1 MKGQHILE
9 YLQNDA
15 SAFNIDD
22 FLVMIGRES
31 LLSQEDEQ
39 PLIVQAQQGDAEA
52 MVRLLTA
59 NMRFVVA
66 LANQYSRNHAPLQ
79 RLIQTGVSGLEQV
92 IKEFDPASGQ
102 HLFKFAVPA
111 LREALFRCVQSY
123 APESPKR
130 ETRSGVRQL
139 KLVKKSY
146 TLPKID
152 EYLSGQPFVLE
163 DFLLTASVVKNL
175 VDEDEE
181 YLIDEVL
188 STADGRHTIF
198 AHRFYEQF
206 TEDVIKR
213 DVARYGIPVEDQDFE
228 DNDRF
233 EILCQKVV
241 SRRQDESR
249 EMSELKWLYA
259 PYIVKIAQEY
269 AGQEV
274 PLEKLIAC
282 GLKTFGE
289 ALKQYDTSEPQ
300 NVLTS
305 EPQNILTSEPH
316 PLLTFATPQ
325 IREAMQRLAGQ

>member
-9 YLQNDA
+9 YLQKEA
-15 SAFNIDD
+15 SVFNIDD
-22 FLVMIGRES
+22 FLVMIGRVT

-39 PLIVQAQQGDAEA
+39 PLIVQAQQGDTEA

-66 LANQYSRNHAPLQ
+66 LANQYSRNQAPLQ

-92 IKEFDPASGQ
+92 IKEFDPASGL

-139 KLVKKSY
+139 KVVRTSY
-146 TLPKID
+146 TLPMID

-188 STADGRHTIF
+188 SIADGRHTLF
-198 AHRFYEQF
+198 AHRFYERF
-206 TEDVIKR
+206 TEEAIKC
-213 DVARYGIPVEDQDFE
+213 DAAKYGIPVDDQDFK
-228 DNDRF
+228 DKNRF

-241 SRRQDESR
+241 SRRQNESR
-249 EMSELKWLYA
+249 VMSELKWFYA
-259 PYIVKIAQEY
+259 PYIVKIVQEY

-274 PLEKLIAC
+274 PLEKLVAC
-282 GLKTFGE
+282 GLKVFGE
-289 ALKQYDTSEPQ
+289 AVKQYDTSESQ

-305 EPQNILTSEPH
+305 EPHT
-316 PLLTFATPQ
+316 LLTFATPQ

>member
-15 SAFNIDD
+15 SAFNIDE
-22 FLVMIGRES
+22 FLVMIGRVT

-66 LANQYSRNHAPLQ
+66 LANQYSRNQAPLQ
-79 RLIQTGVSGLEQV
+79 RLIQTGVSQLEQV
-92 IKEFDPASGQ
+92 IKEFDTASGL

-111 LREALFRCVQSY
+111 LREELFNCVRAH
-123 APESPKR
+123 APKPPKL
-130 ETRSGVRQL
+130 ETTPRVRQL

-175 VDEDEE
+175 VDEDEK

-188 STADGRHTIF
+188 DIADGRHTLF
-198 AHRFYEQF
+198 AHRFYERF
-206 TEDVIKR
+206 TEEAIKL
-213 DVARYGIPVEDQDFE
+213 DAAEYGIPVDDQDFE

-274 PLEKLIAC
+274 PLDKLIAC
-282 GLKTFGE
+282 GLKAFGE
-289 ALKQYDTSEPQ
+289 ALKQYDTSESQ
-300 NVLTS
+300 NV
-305 EPQNILTSEPH
+305 LTSEPH

>member
-9 YLQNDA
+9 YLQKDA

-31 LLSQEDEQ
+31 LLSHEEEQ
-39 PLIVQAQQGDAEA
+39 SLIVQAQQGDAEA

-66 LANQYSRNHAPLQ
+66 LANQYSRNQAPLQ
-79 RLIQTGVSGLEQV
+79 RLIQTAVSGLEQA

-139 KLVKKSY
+139 KLVKTSY

-163 DFLLTASVVKNL
+163 DFLLTASIVKNL
-175 VDEDEE
+175 VDEDEK
-181 YLIDEVL
+181 YLIDEML
-188 STADGRHTIF
+188 DIADGRHTLF
-198 AHRFYEQF
+198 AHRFYERF
-206 TEDVIKR
+206 TEEAIKC
-213 DVARYGIPVEDQDFE
+213 DAAEYGIPVEDQDFE

-249 EMSELKWLYA
+249 VMSELKWLYA

-289 ALKQYDTSEPQ
+289 ALKQYDTSESQ
-300 NVLTS
+300 NV
-305 EPQNILTSEPH
+305 LTSEPH

-325 IREAMQRLAGQ
+325 IRESMQRLTGQ

>member
-39 PLIVQAQQGDAEA
+39 PLIVQAQQGDTEA

-66 LANQYSRNHAPLQ
+66 LARQYSSNHAPLQ

-139 KLVKKSY
+139 KLVRISY

-188 STADGRHTIF
+188 DFADGRNTIF

-249 EMSELKWLYA
+249 EMSELKWLNA

-282 GLKTFGE
+282 GLKAFGE

-305 EPQNILTSEPH
+305 EPH

-325 IREAMQRLAGQ
+325 MREAMQRLAGQ

>member
-39 PLIVQAQQGDAEA
+39 PLIVQAQQGDTEA

-66 LANQYSRNHAPLQ
+66 LARQYSSNQAPLQ

-102 HLFKFAVPA
+102 HLLKFAVPA

-146 TLPKID
+146 TLPNID

-249 EMSELKWLYA
+249 EMSEMKWLYA

-274 PLEKLIAC
+274 PLDKLIAC
-282 GLKTFGE
+282 GLKAFGE
-289 ALKQYDTSEPQ
+289 ALKQYDTQSE
-300 NVLTS
+300 
-305 EPQNILTSEPH
+305 ED
-316 PLLTFATPQ
+316 LLTFATPQ
-325 IREAMQRLAGQ
+325 MREAMQRLAGQ

>member
-22 FLVMIGRES
+22 FLVMIGREP

-92 IKEFDPASGQ
+92 IKEFDPTSGQ
-102 HLFKFAVPA
+102 FLFKFAVPA
-111 LREALFRCVQSY
+111 LREAFFRCVQSY

-139 KLVKKSY
+139 KVVRTSY
-146 TLPKID
+146 TLPMID

-175 VDEDEE
+175 VDEDEK

-188 STADGRHTIF
+188 DIADGRHTLF
-198 AHRFYEQF
+198 AHRFYERF
-206 TEDVIKR
+206 TEESIKL
-213 DVARYGIPVEDQDFE
+213 DAAEYGIPVDDQDFE

-241 SRRQDESR
+241 SRRLDESR
-249 EMSELKWLYA
+249 EMSEVKWFNA
-259 PYIVKIAQEY
+259 TYIVKIAQEY

-282 GLKTFGE
+282 GLKAFGE
-289 ALKQYDTSEPQ
+289 ALKQYDTKSEDD
-300 NVLTS
+300 
-305 EPQNILTSEPH
+305 
-316 PLLTFATPQ
+316 LLTFATPKM
-325 IREAMQRLAGQ
+325 REAMQRLAGQ

>member
-9 YLQNDA
+9 YLQKDA

-31 LLSQEDEQ
+31 LLSQEEEQ
-39 PLIVQAQQGDAEA
+39 SLIVQAQQGDAEA

-79 RLIQTGVSGLEQV
+79 RLIQTGVSGLEQA

-123 APESPKR
+123 APEPPKR

-139 KLVKKSY
+139 KLVKTSY

-152 EYLSGQPFVLE
+152 VYLSGQPFVLE
-163 DFLLTASVVKNL
+163 DFLLTASIVKNL
-175 VDEDEE
+175 VDEDEK
-181 YLIDEVL
+181 YLIEEMLDI
-188 STADGRHTIF
+188 ADGRHTLF
-198 AHRFYEQF
+198 AHRFYERF
-206 TEDVIKR
+206 TEKAIKR
-213 DVARYGIPVEDQDFE
+213 DAEKYGIAVENQDFE
-228 DNDRF
+228 DEERF
-233 EILCQKVV
+233 QILCQKVV

-249 EMSELKWLYA
+249 EMSELKWLNA
-259 PYIVKIAQEY
+259 PYIVKMAQEY
-269 AGQEV
+269 AGKEV
-274 PLEKLIAC
+274 PLEKLITC

-289 ALKQYDTSEPQ
+289 ALKQYDTKSE
-300 NVLTS
+300 
-305 EPQNILTSEPH
+305 ED
-316 PLLTFATPQ
+316 LLTFATPQ
-325 IREAMQRLAGQ
+325 MREAMQRLAGQ

>member
-1 MKGQHILE
+1 MKGLHILE

-66 LANQYSRNHAPLQ
+66 LARQYSSNQAPLQ
-79 RLIQTGVSGLEQV
+79 RLIQTGVSGLEQS
-92 IKEFDPASGQ
+92 IKEFDPASG
-102 HLFKFAVPA
+102 LRLIKFAVPA
-111 LREALFRCVQSY
+111 LREALYCCVRAH
-123 APESPKR
+123 APKPPKR

-139 KLVKKSY
+139 KPVRISY

-175 VDEDEE
+175 VDEDEK

-188 STADGRHTIF
+188 DIADGRHTHF
-198 AHRFYEQF
+198 AHRFYERF
-206 TEDVIKR
+206 TEEAIKC
-213 DVARYGIPVEDQDFE
+213 DAAEYGIPVDDQDFE

-269 AGQEV
+269 AVQEV

-282 GLKTFGE
+282 GLKTIGE
-289 ALKQYDTSEPQ
+289 VLKQYDTSELQ

-305 EPQNILTSEPH
+305 EPHT
-316 PLLTFATPQ
+316 LLTFAANTRSHATPRWA
-325 IREAMQRLAGQ
+325 IGKLT

>member
-22 FLVMIGRES
+22 FLVMIGRVT

-39 PLIVQAQQGDAEA
+39 PLIVQAQQGDAAA

-66 LANQYSRNHAPLQ
+66 LANQYSRNQAPLQ
-79 RLIQTGVSGLEQV
+79 RLIQTGVSGLELV

-111 LREALFRCVQSY
+111 LREELFNCVRAH
-123 APESPKR
+123 APKPPKL
-130 ETRSGVRQL
+130 ETTPRVRQL
-139 KLVKKSY
+139 KAVRISY

-175 VDEDEE
+175 VDEDEK

-188 STADGRHTIF
+188 DIADGRHTHF
-198 AHRFYEQF
+198 AHRFYERF
-206 TEDVIKR
+206 TEEAIKL
-213 DVARYGIPVEDQDFE
+213 DAAEYGIPVDDQDFE

-282 GLKTFGE
+282 GLKAFGE

-300 NVLTS
+300 NV
-305 EPQNILTSEPH
+305 LTSEPH

>member
-31 LLSQEDEQ
+31 LLSQEEEQ

-52 MVRLLTA
+52 MLRLLTA

-66 LANQYSRNHAPLQ
+66 LARQYSSNQVPLQ
-79 RLIQTGVSGLEQV
+79 RLIQTGVSGLEQA

-123 APESPKR
+123 ALESPKR

-139 KLVKKSY
+139 KLVMISY

-152 EYLSGQPFVLE
+152 VYLSGQPFVLE

-175 VDEDEE
+175 VDEDEK

-188 STADGRHTIF
+188 DIADGRHTYF
-198 AHRFYEQF
+198 AHRFYERF
-206 TEDVIKR
+206 TEEAIKL
-213 DVARYGIPVEDQDFE
+213 DAAEYGIPVDDQDFE

-241 SRRQDESR
+241 SRRQDGCR
-249 EMSELKWLYA
+249 EMSEVKWFNA

-282 GLKTFGE
+282 GLKVFGE
-289 ALKQYDTSEPQ
+289 ALKQYDTKSEKD
-300 NVLTS
+300 
-305 EPQNILTSEPH
+305 
-316 PLLTFATPQ
+316 LLTFATPQ

>member
-31 LLSQEDEQ
+31 LLSHEDEQ

-66 LANQYSRNHAPLQ
+66 LARQYSSNQAPLQ

-92 IKEFDPASGQ
+92 IKEFDPTSGQ

-123 APESPKR
+123 APEPPKR

-139 KLVKKSY
+139 KLVRISY
-146 TLPKID
+146 TLPRID

-282 GLKTFGE
+282 GLKAFGE

-305 EPQNILTSEPH
+305 EPHT
-316 PLLTFATPQ
+316 LLTFATPQ

>member
-1 MKGQHILE
+1 MKEQDILE

-22 FLVMIGRES
+22 FLVMIGRVT

-66 LANQYSRNHAPLQ
+66 LANQYSRNQAPLQ

-102 HLFKFAVPA
+102 HLIKFAVPA
-111 LREALFRCVQSY
+111 LRESLFRCVQSY

-163 DFLLTASVVKNL
+163 DFLLTASIVKNL
-175 VDEDEE
+175 VDEDEK
-181 YLIDEVL
+181 YLIDEML
-188 STADGRHTIF
+188 DIADGRNTIF
-198 AHRFYEQF
+198 AHRFYERF
-206 TEDVIKR
+206 TEEAIKC
-213 DVARYGIPVEDQDFE
+213 DVAEYGIAVEDQDFE

-233 EILCQKVV
+233 QILCQKVV
-241 SRRQDESR
+241 SKRQDECLQ
-249 EMSELKWLYA
+249 MSELKWLYA

-282 GLKTFGE
+282 GLKAFGE
-289 ALKQYDTSEPQ
+289 ALKQYDTSERL
-300 NVLTS
+300 NLRTS
-305 EPQNILTSEPH
+305 PPSHLCHTENARSH
-316 PLLTFATPQ
+316 ATPHWS
-325 IREAMQRLAGQ
+325 IGKLT

>member
-1 MKGQHILE
+1 MKTTHILE
-9 YLQNDA
+9 YLQKDA

-22 FLVMIGRES
+22 FLVMIGRVT
-31 LLSQEDEQ
+31 LLSQEEEQ

-59 NMRFVVA
+59 NMRFVVV
-66 LANQYSRNHAPLQ
+66 LANQYSRNQAPLQ
-79 RLIQTGVSGLEQV
+79 RLIQTGVSGLEQA
-92 IKEFDPASGQ
+92 IKDFDPASGQ
-102 HLFKFAVPA
+102 HLFKFAVPT
-111 LREALFRCVQSY
+111 LREELYNCVRAH
-123 APESPKR
+123 APKPPKL
-130 ETRSGVRQL
+130 ETTPRVRQL
-139 KLVKKSY
+139 KVVRISY

-175 VDEDEE
+175 VDEDEK

-188 STADGRHTIF
+188 DIADGRHTHF
-198 AHRFYEQF
+198 AHRFYERF
-206 TEDVIKR
+206 TEEAIKC
-213 DVARYGIPVEDQDFE
+213 DAAEYGVPVDDQDFE

-249 EMSELKWLYA
+249 EMSEVKWFNA

-282 GLKTFGE
+282 GLKAFGE

-305 EPQNILTSEPH
+305 EPHT
-316 PLLTFATPQ
+316 LLTFATPKM
-325 IREAMQRLAGQ
+325 REAMQRLAGQ

>member
-9 YLQNDA
+9 YLQKDA

-31 LLSQEDEQ
+31 LLSQEEEQ

-66 LANQYSRNHAPLQ
+66 LANQYTRHQVPLQ
-79 RLIQTGVSGLEQV
+79 RLIQIGVSGLEQA
-92 IKEFDPASGQ
+92 IKEFDPMLGQ
-102 HLFKFAVPA
+102 HLIKFAVPA
-111 LREALFRCVQSY
+111 LREELYNCVRAH
-123 APESPKR
+123 APKPPKL
-130 ETRSGVRQL
+130 ETTPRVRQL
-139 KLVKKSY
+139 KVVMISY

-175 VDEDEE
+175 VDEDVKC
-181 YLIDEVL
+181 LIDEVL
-188 STADGRHTIF
+188 DIADGRHTLF
-198 AHRFYEQF
+198 AHRFYERF
-206 TEDVIKR
+206 TEEAIKL
-213 DVARYGIPVEDQDFE
+213 DAAEYGIAVENQDFE

-241 SRRQDESR
+241 SRRQDGCR
-249 EMSELKWLYA
+249 EMSEVKWFNA

-269 AGQEV
+269 AGKEV

-289 ALKQYDTSEPQ
+289 ALKQYDTKSE
-300 NVLTS
+300 
-305 EPQNILTSEPH
+305 ED
-316 PLLTFATPQ
+316 LLTFATPQ
-325 IREAMQRLAGQ
+325 IREAMQCLAGQ

>member
-9 YLQNDA
+9 YLQKDA

-31 LLSQEDEQ
+31 LLSHEEEHL
-39 PLIVQAQQGDAEA
+39 LIVQAQQGDAEA

-66 LANQYSRNHAPLQ
+66 LANQYSGNQAPLQ
-79 RLIQTGVSGLEQV
+79 RLIQTGVSRLKQV
-92 IKEFDPASGQ
+92 IKEFDPATGQ
-102 HLFKFAVPA
+102 HLIKFAVPA
-111 LREALFRCVQSY
+111 LREELFNCVRAH
-123 APESPKR
+123 APKPPKR

-139 KLVKKSY
+139 KLVKISY

-175 VDEDEE
+175 VDEDEKC
-181 YLIDEVL
+181 LIDEVL
-188 STADGRHTIF
+188 DIADGRHTHF
-198 AHRFYEQF
+198 AHRFYERF
-206 TEDVIKR
+206 TEEAIKL
-213 DVARYGIPVEDQDFE
+213 DAAEYGIPVDDLDFE
-228 DNDRF
+228 DNDKF

-241 SRRQDESR
+241 SRRQDGCR
-249 EMSELKWLYA
+249 EMSEVKWFNA

-282 GLKTFGE
+282 GLKAFGE
-289 ALKQYDTSEPQ
+289 ALKQYDTKSE
-300 NVLTS
+300 
-305 EPQNILTSEPH
+305 ED
-316 PLLTFATPQ
+316 LLTFATPQ

>member
-31 LLSQEDEQ
+31 LLSQEEEQ

-52 MVRLLTA
+52 MLRLLTA

-66 LANQYSRNHAPLQ
+66 LARQYSSNQVPLQ
-79 RLIQTGVSGLEQV
+79 RLIQTGVSGLEQA

-123 APESPKR
+123 ALESPKR

-139 KLVKKSY
+139 KLVMISY

-152 EYLSGQPFVLE
+152 VYLSGQPFVLE

-175 VDEDEE
+175 VDEDEK

-188 STADGRHTIF
+188 DIADGRHTYF
-198 AHRFYEQF
+198 AHRFYERF
-206 TEDVIKR
+206 TEEAIKL
-213 DVARYGIPVEDQDFE
+213 DAAEYGIPVDDQDFE

-241 SRRQDESR
+241 SKRQDESR

-282 GLKTFGE
+282 GLKAFGE
-289 ALKQYDTSEPQ
+289 ALKQYDSE
-300 NVLTS
+300 S
-305 EPQNILTSEPH
+305 EED
-316 PLLTFATPQ
+316 LLTFATPQ
-325 IREAMQRLAGQ
+325 IREAMQRLVGR

>member
-9 YLQNDA
+9 YLQKDA

-22 FLVMIGRES
+22 FLVMIGRVT

-66 LANQYSRNHAPLQ
+66 LANQYTRNQAPLQ

-111 LREALFRCVQSY
+111 LREELFNCVRAH
-123 APESPKR
+123 APKPPKL
-130 ETRSGVRQL
+130 ETTPRVRQL
-139 KLVKKSY
+139 KAVRISY
-146 TLPKID
+146 TLPRID

-175 VDEDEE
+175 VDEDEK
-181 YLIDEVL
+181 YLIDEML
-188 STADGRHTIF
+188 DIADGRNTLF
-198 AHRFYEQF
+198 AHRFYERF
-206 TEDVIKR
+206 TEEAIKL
-213 DVARYGIPVEDQDFE
+213 DAAEYGIPVDDQDFE

-249 EMSELKWLYA
+249 EMSEVKWLNA

-282 GLKTFGE
+282 GLKAFGE

-305 EPQNILTSEPH
+305 EPH

-325 IREAMQRLAGQ
+325 MREAMQRLAGQ

>member
-22 FLVMIGRES
+22 FLVMSGRES
-31 LLSQEDEQ
+31 LLSHEEEQ

-66 LANQYSRNHAPLQ
+66 LANQYSRNQAPLQ
-79 RLIQTGVSGLEQV
+79 RLIQTGVSRLEQV
-92 IKEFDPASGQ
+92 IKEFDPTLGQ
-102 HLFKFAVPA
+102 HLIKFAVPA

-123 APESPKR
+123 ALESPKR

-139 KLVKKSY
+139 KLVKISY

-152 EYLSGQPFVLE
+152 VYLSGQPFVLE
-163 DFLLTASVVKNL
+163 DFLLTASIVKNL
-175 VDEDEE
+175 VDEDEK

-188 STADGRHTIF
+188 DIVDGRHTHF
-198 AHRFYEQF
+198 AHRFYERF
-206 TEDVIKR
+206 TEEAIKC
-213 DVARYGIPVEDQDFE
+213 DVAEYGIPVDDQDFE

-249 EMSELKWLYA
+249 EMSEVKWFNA

-282 GLKTFGE
+282 GLKAFGE
-289 ALKQYDTSEPQ
+289 ALKQYDTKSE
-300 NVLTS
+300 
-305 EPQNILTSEPH
+305 ED
-316 PLLTFATPQ
+316 LLTFATPQ
-325 IREAMQRLAGQ
+325 IREAMQRLAGK

>member
-1 MKGQHILE
+1 ME

-31 LLSQEDEQ
+31 LLSQEEEQ
-39 PLIVQAQQGDAEA
+39 PLIVQAQQGDTEA

-66 LANQYSRNHAPLQ
+66 LARQYSSNQAPLQ

-123 APESPKR
+123 APEPPKR

-139 KLVKKSY
+139 KLVRISY

-213 DVARYGIPVEDQDFE
+213 DVARYGIPVENQDFE

-249 EMSELKWLYA
+249 EMSEMKWLYA

-282 GLKTFGE
+282 GLKAFGE
-289 ALKQYDTSEPQ
+289 ALKQYDTQSE
-300 NVLTS
+300 
-305 EPQNILTSEPH
+305 ED
-316 PLLTFATPQ
+316 LLTFATPQ
-325 IREAMQRLAGQ
+325 MREAMQRLAGQEAN

>member
-1 MKGQHILE
+1 MKGQLILE
-9 YLQNDA
+9 YLQKDA

-22 FLVMIGRES
+22 FLVMIGRVT

-66 LANQYSRNHAPLQ
+66 LANQYSRNQAPLQ
-79 RLIQTGVSGLEQV
+79 RLIQTGVSQLEQV
-92 IKEFDPASGQ
+92 IKEFDPASGL

-111 LREALFRCVQSY
+111 LREELFNCVRAH
-123 APESPKR
+123 APKPPKL
-130 ETRSGVRQL
+130 ETTPRVRQL
-139 KLVKKSY
+139 KAVRISY

-175 VDEDEE
+175 VDEDEK
-181 YLIDEVL
+181 YLIDEML
-188 STADGRHTIF
+188 DIADGRHTLF
-198 AHRFYEQF
+198 AHRFYERF
-206 TEDVIKR
+206 TEEAIKL
-213 DVARYGIPVEDQDFE
+213 DAAEYGIPVDDQDFE

-233 EILCQKVV
+233 EILCQKMV

-282 GLKTFGE
+282 GLKAFGE
-289 ALKQYDTSEPQ
+289 ALKQYDISEPQ
-300 NVLTS
+300 NV
-305 EPQNILTSEPH
+305 LTSEPH

>member
-9 YLQNDA
+9 YLQKEA
-15 SAFNIDD
+15 SVFNIDD
-22 FLVMIGRES
+22 FLVMIGRVT

-39 PLIVQAQQGDAEA
+39 PLIVQAQQGDTEA

-66 LANQYSRNHAPLQ
+66 LANQYTRNQAPLQ
-79 RLIQTGVSGLEQV
+79 RLIQTGVLGLEQV

-139 KLVKKSY
+139 KVVRTSY
-146 TLPKID
+146 TLPMID
-152 EYLSGQPFVLE
+152 EYLSGHPFVLE

-175 VDEDEE
+175 VEEDEK

-188 STADGRHTIF
+188 SIADGRHTLF
-198 AHRFYEQF
+198 AHRFYERF
-206 TEDVIKR
+206 TEETIKR
-213 DVARYGIPVEDQDFE
+213 DAEKYGIAVENQDFE
-228 DNDRF
+228 DEDSF
-233 EILCQKVV
+233 QILCQKVV
-241 SRRQDESR
+241 SKRQDECLQ
-249 EMSELKWLYA
+249 MSELKWFYA
-259 PYIVKIAQEY
+259 PYIVKIVQEY

-274 PLEKLIAC
+274 PLDKLIAC
-282 GLKTFGE
+282 GLKAFGE
-289 ALKQYDTSEPQ
+289 ALKQYDTKSEDD
-300 NVLTS
+300 LF
-305 EPQNILTSEPH
+305 
-316 PLLTFATPQ
+316 TFATPKM
-325 IREAMQRLAGQ
+325 REAMQRLVGR

>member
-22 FLVMIGRES
+22 FLVMIGRVT
-31 LLSQEDEQ
+31 LLSQEEEQ

-139 KLVKKSY
+139 KVVRTSY
-146 TLPKID
+146 TLPMID

-188 STADGRHTIF
+188 SIADGRHTLF
-198 AHRFYEQF
+198 AHRFYERF
-206 TEDVIKR
+206 TEEAIKR
-213 DVARYGIPVEDQDFE
+213 DAEKYGITVENQDFE
-228 DNDRF
+228 DEERF
-233 EILCQKVV
+233 QILCQKVV
-241 SRRQDESR
+241 SKRQDECLQ
-249 EMSELKWLYA
+249 MSELKWFYA
-259 PYIVKIAQEY
+259 PRIVVLAQEY
-269 AGQEV
+269 SQQGVA
-274 PLEKLIAC
+274 LEELISC
-282 GLKTFGE
+282 GLNAFGE
-289 ALKQYDTSEPQ
+289 ALKQYDTKSE
-300 NVLTS
+300 
-305 EPQNILTSEPH
+305 ED
-316 PLLTFATPQ
+316 LLTFATPQ
-325 IREAMQRLAGQ
+325 MREAMQRLAGQ

>member
-1 MKGQHILE
+1 MKRQHILE

-22 FLVMIGRES
+22 FLVMIGRVS

-66 LANQYSRNHAPLQ
+66 LANQYSRNQAPLQ
-79 RLIQTGVSGLEQV
+79 RLIQTGVSRLEQA
-92 IKEFDPASGQ
+92 IKEFDPTSGQ

-139 KLVKKSY
+139 KVVRTSY
-146 TLPKID
+146 TLPMID
-152 EYLSGQPFVLE
+152 EYLSGHPFVLE

-175 VDEDEE
+175 VEEDEK
-181 YLIDEVL
+181 YLTDEVL
-188 STADGRHTIF
+188 SIADGRHTLF
-198 AHRFYEQF
+198 AHRFYERF
-206 TEDVIKR
+206 TEEAIKR
-213 DVARYGIPVEDQDFE
+213 DAEKYGIAVENQDFE
-228 DNDRF
+228 DEDSF
-233 EILCQKVV
+233 QILCQKVV
-241 SRRQDESR
+241 SKRQDECLQ
-249 EMSELKWLYA
+249 MSELKWLYA
-259 PYIVKIAQEY
+259 PYIVKIVQEY

-274 PLEKLIAC
+274 PLEKLVAC
-282 GLKTFGE
+282 GLKVFGE
-289 ALKQYDTSEPQ
+289 AVKQYDTSESQ

-305 EPQNILTSEPH
+305 EPHT
-316 PLLTFATPQ
+316 LLTFATPQ
-325 IREAMQRLAGQ
+325 IREAMQRLVGR

>member
-9 YLQNDA
+9 YLQKDA

-22 FLVMIGRES
+22 FLVMIGRVT
-31 LLSQEDEQ
+31 LLSQEEEQ
-39 PLIVQAQQGDAEA
+39 PLIVQAQQGDTEA

-66 LANQYSRNHAPLQ
+66 LANQYSRNQAPLQ
-79 RLIQTGVSGLEQV
+79 RLIQTGVSGLEQA
-92 IKEFDPASGQ
+92 IKEFDPTLGL

-139 KLVKKSY
+139 KVVRTSY
-146 TLPKID
+146 TLPMID

-175 VDEDEE
+175 VDEDEK

-188 STADGRHTIF
+188 DIADGRHTHF
-198 AHRFYEQF
+198 AHRFYERF
-206 TEDVIKR
+206 TEEAIKC
-213 DVARYGIPVEDQDFE
+213 DAAEYGIAVENQEFE
-228 DNDRF
+228 DEERF
-233 EILCQKVV
+233 QILCQKVV
-241 SRRQDESR
+241 SKRQDECLQ
-249 EMSELKWLYA
+249 MSELKWLYA

-274 PLEKLIAC
+274 PLDKLIAC
-282 GLKTFGE
+282 GLKAFGE
-289 ALKQYDTSEPQ
+289 ALKQYDTKSE
-300 NVLTS
+300 
-305 EPQNILTSEPH
+305 ED
-316 PLLTFATPQ
+316 LLTFATPQ
-325 IREAMQRLAGQ
+325 IRKAMQRFVGQ

>member
-9 YLQNDA
+9 YLQKDA

-31 LLSQEDEQ
+31 LLSQEEEQ
-39 PLIVQAQQGDAEA
+39 SLIVQAQLGDAEA
-52 MVRLLTA
+52 MARLLTA

-79 RLIQTGVSGLEQV
+79 RLIQTGVSGLEQA
-92 IKEFDPASGQ
+92 IKVFDPASGQ

-123 APESPKR
+123 APEPPKR

-152 EYLSGQPFVLE
+152 VYLSGQPFVLE

-175 VDEDEE
+175 VDEDEK
-181 YLIDEVL
+181 YLIDEML
-188 STADGRHTIF
+188 DIADGRHTLF
-198 AHRFYEQF
+198 AHRFYERF
-206 TEDVIKR
+206 TEEAIKR
-213 DVARYGIPVEDQDFE
+213 DAEKYGIAVENQDFE

-249 EMSELKWLYA
+249 VMSELKWLYA

-289 ALKQYDTSEPQ
+289 ALKQYDTSESQ
-300 NVLTS
+300 NV
-305 EPQNILTSEPH
+305 LTSEPH

>member
-1 MKGQHILE
+1 MKATPILE
-9 YLQNDA
+9 YLQKDA

-31 LLSQEDEQ
+31 LLSHEEEQ

-79 RLIQTGVSGLEQV
+79 RLIQTGVSGLEQA
-92 IKEFDPASGQ
+92 IKEFDPATGQ

-111 LREALFRCVQSY
+111 LREELYCCVRAH
-123 APESPKR
+123 APKPPKR
-130 ETRSGVRQL
+130 ETPPGVRAL
-139 KLVKKSY
+139 KAICVSTSY
-146 TLPKID
+146 GLPKID

-175 VDEDEE
+175 VDEDEK

-188 STADGRHTIF
+188 SIADGRNVF
-198 AHRFYEQF
+198 FPHRFYERF
-206 TEDVIKR
+206 TEEAIKR
-213 DVARYGIPVEDQDFE
+213 DAEKYGITVENQDFE
-228 DNDRF
+228 DEERF
-233 EILCQKVV
+233 QILCQKVV

-249 EMSELKWLYA
+249 EMSELKWFNA

-282 GLKTFGE
+282 GLKAFGE

-305 EPQNILTSEPH
+305 EPHT
-316 PLLTFATPQ
+316 LLTFATPK
-325 IREAMQRLAGQ
+325 IREAMQRLAGR

>member
-39 PLIVQAQQGDAEA
+39 PLIVQAQQGDTEA

-66 LANQYSRNHAPLQ
+66 LARQYSSNQAPLQ

-92 IKEFDPASGQ
+92 IKEFDPTSGQ

-111 LREALFRCVQSY
+111 LREELYCCVRAH
-123 APESPKR
+123 APKPLKR
-130 ETRSGVRQL
+130 ETPPGVRPL
-139 KLVKKSY
+139 KGIIVKTSY
-146 TLPKID
+146 GLPMID

-249 EMSELKWLYA
+249 EMSEMKWLYA

-269 AGQEV
+269 AGQEL
-274 PLEKLIAC
+274 PLDKLIAC
-282 GLKTFGE
+282 GLKAFGE
-289 ALKQYDTSEPQ
+289 ALKQYDTKSGED
-300 NVLTS
+300 
-305 EPQNILTSEPH
+305 
-316 PLLTFATPQ
+316 LLTFATPQ
-325 IREAMQRLAGQ
+325 MREAMQRLAGQ

>member
-9 YLQNDA
+9 YLQKDA

-22 FLVMIGRES
+22 FLVMIGREP
-31 LLSQEDEQ
+31 LLSQEEEQ
-39 PLIVQAQQGDAEA
+39 PLIVQAQQGDTEA

-66 LANQYSRNHAPLQ
+66 LARQYSSNQAPLQ

-139 KLVKKSY
+139 KLVRISY

-152 EYLSGQPFVLE
+152 EYLSGLPFVLE

-175 VDEDEE
+175 VDEDEK

-188 STADGRHTIF
+188 DFADGRNTIF

-206 TEDVIKR
+206 AEDVIKR

-259 PYIVKIAQEY
+259 PYIVKMAQEY

-282 GLKTFGE
+282 GLKAFGE

-305 EPQNILTSEPH
+305 EPH

-325 IREAMQRLAGQ
+325 MREAMQRLAGQ

>member
-22 FLVMIGRES
+22 FLVMIGRVT

-39 PLIVQAQQGDAEA
+39 PLIVQAQQGDAAA

-66 LANQYSRNHAPLQ
+66 LANQYSRNQAPLQ
-79 RLIQTGVSGLEQV
+79 RLIQTGVSQLEQV
-92 IKEFDPASGQ
+92 IKEFDPASGL

-111 LREALFRCVQSY
+111 LREELFNCVRAH
-123 APESPKR
+123 APKPPKL
-130 ETRSGVRQL
+130 ETTPRVRQL
-139 KLVKKSY
+139 KAVRISY

-175 VDEDEE
+175 VDEDEK
-181 YLIDEVL
+181 YLIDEML
-188 STADGRHTIF
+188 DIADGRNTLF
-198 AHRFYEQF
+198 AHRFYERF
-206 TEDVIKR
+206 TEEAIKL
-213 DVARYGIPVEDQDFE
+213 DAAEYGIPVDDQDFE

-249 EMSELKWLYA
+249 EMSEVKWLNA

-282 GLKTFGE
+282 GLKAFGE
-289 ALKQYDTSEPQ
+289 ALKQYDTKSE
-300 NVLTS
+300 
-305 EPQNILTSEPH
+305 ED
-316 PLLTFATPQ
+316 LLTFATPQ
-325 IREAMQRLAGQ
+325 MREAMQRLDGQ

>member
-1 MKGQHILE
+1 MKATPILE
-9 YLQNDA
+9 YLQKDA

-31 LLSQEDEQ
+31 LLSQEEEQ
-39 PLIVQAQQGDAEA
+39 PLIVQAQQGDTEA

-66 LANQYSRNHAPLQ
+66 LANQYSRNQVPLQ
-79 RLIQTGVSGLEQV
+79 RLIQIGVSGLEQA

-102 HLFKFAVPA
+102 HLIKFAVPA
-111 LREALFRCVQSY
+111 LREELFRCVQSH
-123 APESPKR
+123 ALESPKR

-139 KLVKKSY
+139 KLVMISY

-163 DFLLTASVVKNL
+163 DFLLTASIVKNL
-175 VDEDEE
+175 VDEDEK

-188 STADGRHTIF
+188 SIADGRHTFF
-198 AHRFYEQF
+198 AHRFYERF
-206 TEDVIKR
+206 TEEAIKR
-213 DVARYGIPVEDQDFE
+213 DAEKYGITVEDQDFE
-228 DNDRF
+228 DDDRF

-249 EMSELKWLYA
+249 EMSEVKWFNA

-274 PLEKLIAC
+274 PLEKLITC
-282 GLKTFGE
+282 GLKAFGE
-289 ALKQYDTSEPQ
+289 ALKQYDTKSE
-300 NVLTS
+300 
-305 EPQNILTSEPH
+305 ED
-316 PLLTFATPQ
+316 LLTFATPQ
-325 IREAMQRLAGQ
+325 MREAMQRLAGQ

>member
-9 YLQNDA
+9 YLQKDA

-31 LLSQEDEQ
+31 LLSHEEEQ
-39 PLIVQAQQGDAEA
+39 SLIVQAQQGDAEA

-66 LANQYSRNHAPLQ
+66 LANQYSRNQAPLQ
-79 RLIQTGVSGLEQV
+79 RLIQTGVSGLEQA
-92 IKEFDPASGQ
+92 ITEFDQVSGQ

-139 KLVKKSY
+139 KVVRISY
-146 TLPKID
+146 SLPMID

-175 VDEDEE
+175 VDDDEK
-181 YLIDEVL
+181 YLIDEML
-188 STADGRHTIF
+188 DIADGRHTLF

-206 TEDVIKR
+206 MEDVIKR

-249 EMSELKWLYA
+249 EMSEMKWLYA

-282 GLKTFGE
+282 GLKAFGE

-305 EPQNILTSEPH
+305 EPHS
-316 PLLTFATPQ
+316 LLTFATPQ